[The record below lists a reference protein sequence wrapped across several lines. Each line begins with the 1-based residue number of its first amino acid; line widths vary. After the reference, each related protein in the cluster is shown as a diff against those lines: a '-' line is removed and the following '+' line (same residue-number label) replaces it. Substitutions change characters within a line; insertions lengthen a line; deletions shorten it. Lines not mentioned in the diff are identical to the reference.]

1 MHCCIV
7 CTATVHRDLI
17 FDNIHIIFGKHH
29 ATIHCAIQTR
39 FVGPSGATLGRA
51 TDNDA
56 SIADKE
62 LSRRHSRIEYD
73 RYR

>member
-1 MHCCIV
+1 V
-7 CTATVHRDLI
+7 CTATVHLCDLI
-17 FDNIHIIFGKHH
+17 CDTCVQSFDTMNL
-29 ATIHCAIQTR
+29 ATRCAIQTR

-73 RYR
+73 R

>member
-1 MHCCIV
+1 MYR
-7 CTATVHRDLI
+7 ATQL
-17 FDNIHIIFGKHH
+17 
-29 ATIHCAIQTR
+29 CAMQTR

-73 RYR
+73 R